1 MFLCLIKRFF
11 VYFFKEFFLMVSNE
25 KKIRVIPILIAL
37 KVYIFQQLN
46 IFYILNP
53 LQTKLVMDLRFS
65 IFLSLIRKGVS
76 TTLNTYI
83 DKVFAKLIAN
93 LALSFLAQ
101 KIGYVM
107 MQPTVQKVLKPVNY
121 IIGLTFT
128 KIIFQRYVHEDLSSL
143 YSM

>member
-1 MFLCLIKRFF
+1 MFLRLINEPFLLISSRNSFGWFQPKNDSCHLDSHCLESLHISTTKH
-11 VYFFKEFFLMVSNE
+11 FLY
-25 KKIRVIPILIAL
+25 L
-37 KVYIFQQLN
+37 K
-46 IFYILNP
+46 P
-53 LQTKLVMDLRFS
+53 LQTKVVMDLRFS

-76 TTLNTYI
+76 TTLNTYV
-83 DKVFAKLIAN
+83 DKVFAKLIVN

-128 KIIFQRYVHEDLSSL
+128 RIIFQRYVLEDLSSL
-143 YSM
+143 Y